1 MRHKVDRRK
10 LGLPSDQR
18 RALLTNLARQF
29 VRHGYVHTTLG
40 RSKELQRI
48 VERLITLGK
57 ADTVHARR
65 EARKILVG
73 HSRNIEQPKK
83 KTVHV
88 VDGKTKTSL
97 EGKKLKNKLAGKT
110 DAEKLTYLQEH
121 SLLSNESLVKHLF
134 DNVAPRYKDRNGGYT
149 RLTKTGLRRG
159 DAAPTA
165 VLELVD

>member
-18 RALLTNLARQF
+18 RSLLTNLARQF

-40 RSKELQRI
+40 RAKELRRI

-57 ADTVHARR
+57 QNESVTARR

-73 HSRNIEQPKK
+73 HSASSKSPI
-83 KTVHV
+83 
-88 VDGKTKTSL
+88 D
-97 EGKKLKNKLAGKT
+97 LAGKS
-110 DAEKLTYLQEH
+110 DLEKMQILQDR
-121 SLLSNESLVKHLF
+121 SLINGEDLVAHLF
-134 DNVAPRYKDRNGGYT
+134 DNVAPKYKERNGGYT
-149 RLTKTGLRRG
+149 RLTRTGVRRG